1 LVLKGWIILCGAKDV
16 AFLGIVDADASFL
29 APKFVGFAVGGV
41 GEEQD
46 GVGGE
51 LEFAGAVLLE
61 FLEKLSRCLRVS
73 LSVLRLRKP
82 H

>member
-1 LVLKGWIILCGAKDV
+1 MGLNGAKDV

-29 APKFVGFAVGGV
+29 APKFAGFVVGGV

-51 LEFAGAVLLE
+51 PEFAAAVLPE
-61 FLEKLSRCLRVS
+61 FSEKLSRCLRVS
-73 LSVLRLRKP
+73 LSVLRLRKSY
-82 H
+82 